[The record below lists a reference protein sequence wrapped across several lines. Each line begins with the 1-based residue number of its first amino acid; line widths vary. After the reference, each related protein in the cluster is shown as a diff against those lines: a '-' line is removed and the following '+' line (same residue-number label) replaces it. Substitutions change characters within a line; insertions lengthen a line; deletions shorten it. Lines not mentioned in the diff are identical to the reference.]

1 MAISVIRAVEGHEP
15 PGRQNA
21 LIPVRTKRGTLAV
34 YALFFVPLFFFSVAF
49 PGAPLVAWLVF
60 YRIRNYRWSPL
71 FKFCVSAGSFFSLL
85 WFSLVLGAHA
95 SAVYGALGAG
105 GYVAA
110 LLARP
115 LALVVGSLAGGS
127 AAGLTAAWWDWQR
140 KPFYKQPDKAPTLV
154 QQALMRRERQAI
166 AAGEFGE
173 PGMITLGIEDGPR
186 SLGRVV
192 QIPISKMTH
201 GIILGTTDTGKTQT
215 SYRFIDGF
223 VSDCCPVIALD
234 MKGSH
239 ATIATMEALA
249 KKHGRPFYLF
259 TLTGGGR
266 WDALRDKPN
275 PSAQKDV
282 LISIGAWS
290 DVHYKTLA
298 DGALLDIFSALQVG
312 GPGPGES
319 MVQAAARLLEPSQLQ
334 QYANKHLAFADHSD
348 LRARVLARANQ
359 IAANPNAFSG
369 VKGQL
374 DAMVYSETGQFFAP
388 GEGMFSLR
396 QAFNENAVVLFS
408 FDNMNYEETAQA
420 VSAMVLADVKSLG
433 ATLMNEGNKKPW
445 LFWAD
450 EFTAARAGHLAP
462 MMQQIREAKAKI
474 LLATQSVANILGAG
488 TAGYAGGGEA
498 YKDIVLSQAS
508 LIVCHQVEND
518 TAKYIQS
525 QSGEAWS
532 IEAGSVETSRKDSIL
547 DADSGASGNRGFA
560 KVQVGPGIKAAQVE
574 ELSQGCA
581 VMIGRFEVGRL
592 LKEDMPARKPKKGKQ
607 APKLLVNYCSVVMS
621 NLAVDALERVESGE
635 FSPINEVD
643 PDAVPTQLEATT
655 PPEPSSS
662 RASKPGPVAGL
673 GPAGTA
679 TPAAGAAGGGV
690 APFMFDKKNEDDDGE
705 PEYGGF
711 F

>member
-60 YRIRNYRWSPL
+60 YRMRNYRWSPL
-71 FKFCVSAGSFFSLL
+71 FKFCVTLASFFSLL

-95 SAVYGALGAG
+95 STVYGALGAG

-127 AAGLTAAWWDWQR
+127 AAGLMAAWWDWQR

-192 QIPISKMTH
+192 QIPISEMTH
-201 GIILGTTDTGKTQT
+201 GVILGTTNTGKTQT
-215 SYRFIDGF
+215 SYRFIEGF
-223 VSDCCPVIALD
+223 VSPGLPVIGLD
-234 MKGSH
+234 MKGSRK
-239 ATIATMEALA
+239 TIATMRAFA
-249 KKHGRPFYLF
+249 QKYGRPFYLF

-282 LISIGAWS
+282 LMSIGAWS
-290 DVHYKTLA
+290 DAHYKTLA

-312 GPGPGES
+312 GPGAGES
-319 MVQAAARLLEPSQLQ
+319 MVQAAARLLDPAQLQ

-359 IAANPNAFSG
+359 ISANPNAFSG

-396 QAFNENAVVLFS
+396 QAFNESAVVLFS
-408 FDNMNYEETAQA
+408 FDYMSYPVTSQA

-433 ATLMNEGNKKPW
+433 AVLMNEGNEKPW

-450 EFTAARAGHLAP
+450 EFTKARAGDVAP

-474 LLATQSVANILGAG
+474 LLSTQGIADILGAG
-488 TAGYAGGGEA
+488 TAGYEGGGES

-508 LIVCHQVEND
+508 LMVCHSVERA
-518 TAKYIQS
+518 TADYIQGE
-525 QSGEAWS
+525 SGEAWL

-547 DADSGASGNRGFA
+547 DADSGASGDRGFA
-560 KVQVGPGIKAAQVE
+560 KVQVGPGVKAAQIM
-574 ELSQGCA
+574 ELQPGCA
-581 VMIGRFEVGRL
+581 VMIGRFEVGRI
-592 LKEDMPARKPKKGKQ
+592 LKEDKPARKPKKGDPS
-607 APKLLVNYCSVVMS
+607 PKLLVNYCRVVRS
-621 NLAVDALERVESGE
+621 QVAVDADEMVDAGQLA
-635 FSPINEVD
+635 PINEVD
-643 PDAVPTQLEATT
+643 PDAVPVQLEATAL
-655 PPEPSSS
+655 PEP
-662 RASKPGPVAGL
+662 ASGPAGRVPGPVAGL

-679 TPAAGAAGGGV
+679 TPAAGGGGV
-690 APFMFDKKNEDDDGE
+690 APFMFDKKNEGEDGE